1 MPAADAQGVETG
13 RAVRRPADAGVSLV
27 EVMVAMGI
35 FVLGSLS
42 LLSVLTS
49 GMSGTFD
56 NRARVTAANLAA
68 ADIDEARSI
77 DYYALSNGDVTKT
90 VDGRDYRVVR
100 TVSTTMSSGD
110 TSSCVGSG
118 SNKQRYKRVSTRVE
132 TAFRGRTRP
141 VRADTL
147 VKAPVFDP
155 NSARGAIA
163 FVVID
168 RNGNPLAGLPVNAAS
183 VDLTTDARG
192 CTFFD
197 GLLPGT
203 YVVTVTRAGSVRIDG
218 STTLSRSVTVTA
230 GQISSEAMRIDV
242 AANVTVRTDVYDG
255 TTVKTGF
262 ELPTGL
268 QARLAAPDRATA
280 TKYESAGKTVT
291 AGADLTWTAYPS
303 PGGYDA
309 YVGPCSAV
317 RHTDSEPGTSPPRID
332 LGLSPV
338 TVQITGGTNDN
349 LKGQSKTVSAAWL
362 SSPSC
367 SEPLSY
373 AGKTSSIC
381 KVNSNGTDGCWLY
394 IALRPGTWRLTL
406 EGGTY
411 FVDVTVESRKALSAQ
426 INVSNSV

>member
-1 MPAADAQGVETG
+1 M
-13 RAVRRPADAGVSLV
+13 SLV

-411 FVDVTVESRKALSAQ
+411 FADVTVESRKALSVQ
-426 INVSNSV
+426 IKVSS

>member
-1 MPAADAQGVETG
+1 M
-13 RAVRRPADAGVSLV
+13 SLV

-291 AGADLTWTAYPS
+291 EGADLTWTAYPS

-411 FVDVTVESRKALSAQ
+411 FADVTVESRKALSAE

>member
-1 MPAADAQGVETG
+1 M
-13 RAVRRPADAGVSLV
+13 SLV

-77 DYYALSNGDVTKT
+77 DYYALSNSDVTKT

-132 TAFRGRTRP
+132 SAFRGTTRP

-163 FVVID
+163 LVVID
-168 RNGNPLAGLPVNAAS
+168 RNGNPLPGLPVNAAS

-192 CTFFD
+192 CSFFD

-203 YVVTVTRAGSVRIDG
+203 YVATVTRAGSVKIDG
-218 STTLSRSVTVTA
+218 NPALSRSVVVTA
-230 GQISSEAMRIDV
+230 GQISSEVLRIDV
-242 AANVTVRTDVYDG
+242 AANLTVRTDVYDG

-268 QARLAAPDRATA
+268 QARLAAPDRASA
-280 TKYESAGKTVT
+280 TRYESAGKSVT
-291 AGADLTWTAYPS
+291 EGVDLTWTAYPS

-309 YVGPCSAV
+309 YLGPCSPF

-332 LGLSPV
+332 LGMSPI

-349 LKGQSKTVSAAWL
+349 AKGQSKSVSASWL

-373 AGKTSSIC
+373 AAKTSSVC
-381 KVNSNGTDGCWLY
+381 KVNSNGSDGCWLY
-394 IALRPGTWRLTL
+394 IALRPGTWRITL

-411 FVDVTVESRKALSAQ
+411 FVDVPVESRKAKTVQ

>member
-1 MPAADAQGVETG
+1 
-13 RAVRRPADAGVSLV
+13 VSLV

-183 VDLTTDARG
+183 VDLTTDVRG

-411 FVDVTVESRKALSAQ
+411 FADVTVESRKALSAQ

>member
-1 MPAADAQGVETG
+1 MPSADALGVETG
-13 RAVRRPADAGVSLV
+13 RAVRRPADAGLSLV

-68 ADIDEARSI
+68 ADLDEARSL
-77 DYYALSNGDVTKT
+77 DYYALSNSDVTKT

-411 FVDVTVESRKALSAQ
+411 FADVTVESRKALSAQ